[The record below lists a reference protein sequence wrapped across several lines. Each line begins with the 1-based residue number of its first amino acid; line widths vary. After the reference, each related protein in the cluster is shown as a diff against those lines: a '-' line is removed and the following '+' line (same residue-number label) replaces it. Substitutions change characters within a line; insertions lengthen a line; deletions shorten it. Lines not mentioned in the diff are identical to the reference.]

1 MITCCF
7 CNKTMEPTDKCRR
20 LFDMDICP
28 ECSDK
33 LARVAEKVLI
43 ENEYDTGIEKETIKK
58 DE

>member
-28 ECSDK
+28 ECSEK
-33 LARVAEKVLI
+33 LVKVAERVLI
-43 ENEYDTGIEKETIKK
+43 EMGYEAGMVKK
-58 DE
+58 GE

>member
-7 CNKTMEPTDKCRR
+7 CNRTIEPTDKCRR

-33 LARVAEKVLI
+33 LARVAERVLI
-43 ENEYDTGIEKETIKK
+43 ELVNEKCETVMKEET
-58 DE
+58 